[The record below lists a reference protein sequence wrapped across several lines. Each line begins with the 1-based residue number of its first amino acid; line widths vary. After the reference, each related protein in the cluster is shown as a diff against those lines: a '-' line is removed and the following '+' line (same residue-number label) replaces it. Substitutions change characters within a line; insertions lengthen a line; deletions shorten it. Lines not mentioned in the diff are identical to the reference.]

1 MMELEKQIIALISG
15 NLNDGEKKE
24 ILQKI
29 KNDKYLQ
36 SEYQRIKNAWSL
48 ASYDQQADGLAIE
61 KSFARFKKQLQKSR
75 KIYLSRLLKYA
86 AAIVLIFSLGVLSQQ
101 FLFSNGG
108 LFAPLTNQ
116 FNEIHVPN
124 GEKTELTLADGSKV
138 WLNAGTK
145 FRVPTNFDE
154 NHREVSLSGEAF
166 FEVKKGTAPFTVNS
180 GYGVIQVLGTSF
192 NVRAY
197 DNLQF
202 KTTLAEGEIQFSNR
216 TDKKVLF
223 PGQQLI
229 LSKEEGLIVKQID
242 PEIASLWRNGVIA
255 FENEPLG
262 DLVKRLERHFDL
274 TIALDQEIASI
285 RFTGQVFEESL
296 DEVMEY
302 IHKTKPI
309 KYAYDKTKRTLT
321 IEAES

>member
-1 MMELEKQIIALISG
+1 MELEKQIIALISG
-15 NLNDGEKKE
+15 NLNDDQKKE

-29 KNDKYLQ
+29 KNDEHLQ
-36 SEYQRIKNAWSL
+36 NEYQRIKNAWSL
-48 ASYDQQADGLAIE
+48 ASYDQQADGLVIE
-61 KSFARFKKQLQKSR
+61 KSFVQFKRQLQHSR
-75 KIYLSRLLKYA
+75 KIRHLRLLKYA
-86 AAIVLIFSLGVLSQQ
+86 AAIALVFSIGVLSQQ
-101 FLFSNGG
+101 FFVSGG
-108 LFAPLTNQ
+108 RLFAPLNHQ

-124 GEKTELTLADGSKV
+124 GEKTEMTLADGSRV
-138 WLNAGTK
+138 WLNAGTN

-154 NHREVSLSGEAF
+154 NHREVSIVGEAF
-166 FEVKKGTAPFTVNS
+166 FEVKKGAAPFTVNS
-180 GYGVIQVLGTSF
+180 KYGIIRVLGTSF

-202 KTTLAEGEIQFSNR
+202 KTTLKEGEIQFSNR
-216 TDKKVLF
+216 IDEKILL
-223 PGQQLI
+223 PGQQLT

-242 PEIASLWRNGVIA
+242 PEIASSWKNGVIA
-255 FENEPLG
+255 FENESLG
-262 DLVKRLERHFDL
+262 DLAKRLERHFD
-274 TIALDQEIASI
+274 IRIVLDQDIASI

-309 KYAYDKTKRTLT
+309 KYAYDKTKRTLK

>member
-1 MMELEKQIIALISG
+1 
-15 NLNDGEKKE
+15 
-24 ILQKI
+24 
-29 KNDKYLQ
+29 
-36 SEYQRIKNAWSL
+36 L
-48 ASYDQQADGLAIE
+48 ASYVQQTDGLTIE
-61 KSFARFKKQLQKSR
+61 KSFVRFKKQIQKPQKGRILQF
-75 KIYLSRLLKYA
+75 LKYA
-86 AAIVLIFSLGVLSQQ
+86 AAILLIFSFGVLSQK
-101 FLFSNGG
+101 FLLSRGG
-108 LFAPLTNQ
+108 LFTPLSHQ

-138 WLNAGTK
+138 WLNAGTN

-180 GYGVIQVLGTSF
+180 EYGVIQVLGTSF

-202 KTTLAEGEIQFSNR
+202 KTTLTEGKIQFSSR
-216 TDKKVLF
+216 LGKKVLL
-223 PGQQLI
+223 PGQQLT
-229 LSKEEGLIVKQID
+229 LSEEEELLVRKID
-242 PEIASLWRNGVIA
+242 PEIASSWKNGVIA

-262 DLVKRLERHFDL
+262 DLAKRLERHFDI
-274 TIALDQEIASI
+274 TINLDQDIASI

-309 KYAYDKTKRTLT
+309 KYAYDKTRRTLK